1 MNKEAV
7 LEAIKEPLR
16 LLMLALLPLLINWIS
31 GQPWNVEFITVIV
44 IILRAVDKI
53 LHDIGT
59 QTGNETLKG
68 GLTRF

>member
-16 LLMLALLPLLINWIS
+16 LLMLALLPLLVNWIS